1 MTMKHTLFI
10 PGVLLLLA
18 AGGCGEAV
26 GGGGYPPGAPERVQ
40 AVDEIMLMTSPLVVS
55 FDGALQPNG
64 FTAGVWFFD
73 NSRGAM
79 TPPTLV
85 RGGVEILMYDGIVPA
100 GALRSARPLHVW
112 EFPGDQLSQHVG
124 KHIRN
129 GWGYSFQLRWG
140 GDVPTQDRITVV
152 ARYLGGPRPVES
164 APSSV
169 IVREK

>member
-1 MTMKHTLFI
+1 MKKLWF
-10 PGVLLLLA
+10 LLLLA
-18 AGGCGEAV
+18 VGGCGGAA
-26 GGGGYPPGAPERVQ
+26 GDGGYPPEAPGRVQ
-40 AVDEIMLMTSPLVVS
+40 AADAVMLITSPSAVS

-64 FTAGVWFFD
+64 FTAGVWCFD
-73 NSRGAM
+73 NSLGAM
-79 TPPTLV
+79 SPPTLV
-85 RGGVEILMYDGIVPA
+85 RGGIEIVMYDGAVSVGEIS
-100 GALRSARPLHVW
+100 SATPLHVW
-112 EFPGDQLSQHVG
+112 KFPGDQLSQHVG